1 MGWSGLGLG
10 QINGLSDGLSA
21 QGPFDDFTGDAH
33 AAACQIIN
41 ARNEKRLQRQSEKK
55 LQS

>member
-41 ARNEKRLQRQSEKK
+41 ARNEKKVAKAVRKK